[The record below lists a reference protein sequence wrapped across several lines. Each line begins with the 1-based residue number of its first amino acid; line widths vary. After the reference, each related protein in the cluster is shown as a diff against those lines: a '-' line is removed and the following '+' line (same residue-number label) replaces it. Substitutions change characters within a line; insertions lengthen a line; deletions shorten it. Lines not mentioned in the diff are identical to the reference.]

1 MSKFKSF
8 ASQGSFRDYQLQAP
22 DEASKIK
29 EETDRVIRGKER
41 AQQFLEGNNALYL
54 QAQKLAQQQEE
65 MSRETNFQLESESR
79 RLYRESLDRDFQ
91 IQTQNDQNRAAQ
103 QQQTFKDLSTL
114 SQTAAKMFVDFNT
127 KITEN
132 QTNANTVN
140 TIVAGTTFEENLAIQ
155 GMVDSLTEA
164 EFAQQNFIQQKVK
177 EGKDVKALWTLYN
190 NRNTR
195 GFIENAG
202 VIQNTS
208 YSLAPYLSE
217 VLKNLDPDL
226 TPDQKR
232 LQVETAYREWIAN
245 SFKDVN
251 GKQLNPKLVA
261 NIGSPIFGQA
271 YNQLMGEFD
280 KEEAKAN
287 LEKWAQDRSAGYDVA
302 LANGGIGAVL
312 DKAKGREQLG
322 YVTNWALA
330 RLKAGTMSWQ
340 DAEALLTHPII
351 DENNKETN
359 WETKHP
365 SDSNIGRLREGIK
378 EARRGLIADTALKD
392 AEDKAQLDA
401 KATELYNQLAADGS
415 ISLDDVNQ
423 LEILHRES
431 GIPGYE
437 STVLET
443 ARKEQDSVR
452 YDAAAAVVLDKEAAA
467 GTLTVAR
474 VESIKGISGALRQKH
489 LNIAVQQQKQRETP
503 VYKTDVEAIKAALSQ
518 DRRVK
523 AAPVTGKEN
532 YSVLLMQDRYVRQY
546 KETLQRTR
554 SNDEARAVTLAAIQ
568 TLLSNPKSIT
578 TEGLYADVVQQE
590 AQFATKGEGTL
601 ENYKEFVNVLSDPD
615 VRNNPTKLANTLGA
629 AIVYSAYDDMQA
641 GKPAP
646 AIIKNGAALMGMAPI
661 DFVNYLASGANDP
674 NMKPITLDTQVE
686 EIRNNMKPITRRLY
700 NVNRTNDTISRGNAI
715 NSGLVSE
722 APTRFGP
729 GKAKPLA
736 SFAPQ
741 VSSIVMESDTGQPGM
756 DLFFEDKKFPAV
768 LPGVVKEINWQGN
781 SSAGYGN
788 YVVIESTDPATGE
801 KVDVL
806 YAHLAMPTHL
816 KEGSSVVPGM
826 VIGTQG
832 GTGSVRSADG
842 TIASIDFLAP
852 APKGSKSMDPY
863 RFYKQLREQIA
874 QQLSR

>member
-29 EETDRVIRGKER
+29 EETARVIRGKER
-41 AQQFLEGNNALYL
+41 AQNFLEGNNALYL

-65 MSRETNFQLESESR
+65 MSRETNFRLESESR
-79 RLYRESLDRDFQ
+79 RVYKEALDRDFK
-91 IQTQNDQNRAAQ
+91 IQTQNDRVRAAQ
-103 QQQTFKDLSTL
+103 QQQTFKDLSAL

-140 TIVAGTTFEENLAIQ
+140 TIIAGTTFEENLAIQ
-155 GMVDSLTEA
+155 GMVDNLTEA
-164 EFAQQNFIQQKVK
+164 EFAQQNFIQQMVK

-217 VLKNLDPDL
+217 VLKNLDTDL
-226 TPDQKR
+226 TPEQKR

-245 SFKDVN
+245 SFKDAN

-261 NIGSPIFGQA
+261 NIGAPIFGQA

-287 LEKWAQDRSAGYDVA
+287 QKKLVQDRSAGYDVA

-322 YVTNWALA
+322 YVTDWALT

-340 DAEALLTHPII
+340 DAEAFLTHPII
-351 DENNKETN
+351 DENGKQTN

-378 EARRGLIADTALKD
+378 DARRGLIQQTNLEKT
-392 AEDKAQLDA
+392 ELRQQLD
-401 KATELYNQLAADGS
+401 TNLINYYNEVGADGS
-415 ISLDDVNQ
+415 ISRKDRLGAERIINEAGLPD
-423 LEILHRES
+423 
-431 GIPGYE
+431 YE
-437 STVLET
+437 SPIFQKFFV
-443 ARKEQDSVR
+443 EQEDSVR
-452 YDAAAAVVLDKEAAA
+452 YDEAAKTILDKELAA
-467 GTLTVAR
+467 GNLK
-474 VESIKGISGALRQKH
+474 VERIQAMKGVSAQLKQQY
-489 LNIAVQQQKQRETP
+489 LNLAVQQQRQRETP
-503 VYKTDVEAIKAALSQ
+503 AYKTDVAAIKAAVSQ
-518 DRRVK
+518 DPRVK

-532 YSVLLMQDRYVRQY
+532 YSVLLMQDRFVRQY
-546 KETLQRTR
+546 KETLQRTG

-568 TLLSNPKSIT
+568 TLLANPKSIT
-578 TEGLYADVVQQE
+578 KEGLYADVVQQE
-590 AQFATKGEGTL
+590 AQFATKGKGTL

-629 AIVYSAYDDMQA
+629 ATVYSAYDDMQA
-641 GKPAP
+641 GKPTS

-686 EIRNNMKPITRRLY
+686 EIRQNMKPITRRLY
-700 NVNRTNDTISRGNAI
+700 NVNRTNERINRGNQLTFGGNYSSSSVPKRASMVSTSKPGEDGLSRAPQGHIAYAAHQDLYI
-715 NSGLVSE
+715 NFGKFLEEVGFKVGEHE
-722 APTRFGP
+722 AFGGVKPNVHSPYGFHPWNEGMDITDQRPGDWLGRTTRFKQEMRSLGLFKQVLGP
-729 GKAKPLA
+729 GDAGHDTHVDLGGLMRVPTQEELDYLR
-736 SFAPQ
+736 
-741 VSSIVMESDTGQPGM
+741 SIFK
-756 DLFFEDKKFPAV
+756 L
-768 LPGVVKEINWQGN
+768 N
-781 SSAGYGN
+781 
-788 YVVIESTDPATGE
+788 
-801 KVDVL
+801 
-806 YAHLAMPTHL
+806 
-816 KEGSSVVPGM
+816 
-826 VIGTQG
+826 
-832 GTGSVRSADG
+832 
-842 TIASIDFLAP
+842 
-852 APKGSKSMDPY
+852 
-863 RFYKQLREQIA
+863 
-874 QQLSR
+874 